1 MNFCCKLDWP
11 NDSEKVCM
19 DIFVEVEKMGRIFE
33 ALRPHMVEFCD
44 EVDPA
49 DLTNE
54 LMCYLRPGDK
64 VGVHLF

>member
-1 MNFCCKLDWP
+1 
-11 NDSEKVCM
+11 M